1 MVRVTS
7 PPSVPQAHV
16 VDGISARISDAR
28 LRELPAIA
36 RLQRRAFPP
45 RLAYTLST
53 LVILWIMPWVR
64 VLVAR
69 RNGEVAG
76 CIIGDRVW
84 EGGRVIN
91 LAVDPAARRQGI
103 GTALLLAME
112 RAIPAGD
119 MTLMVQIENTAA
131 QALYRSVG
139 YEAVSE
145 SANYYGPGRIGVW
158 MRKSRVMGD
167 G

>member
-1 MVRVTS
+1 
-7 PPSVPQAHV
+7 V

-64 VLVAR
+64 VLVAQ
-69 RNGEVAG
+69 RNGEVVG
-76 CIIGDRVW
+76 CIFGDRVW

-158 MRKSRVMGD
+158 MRKVRVVGD
-167 G
+167 E

>member
-7 PPSVPQAHV
+7 PPSVSQARV
-16 VDGISARISDAR
+16 VDGVSVQIAGAR

-53 LVILWIMPWVR
+53 LAILWILPWVR
-64 VLVAR
+64 MLVAR
-69 RNGEVAG
+69 RNGEIAG

-91 LAVDPAARRQGI
+91 LAVDPDARRQGI
-103 GTALLLAME
+103 GTALLLAAE
-112 RAIPAGD
+112 RAMPAGD
-119 MTLMVQIENTAA
+119 MTLMVQIENIAA

-139 YEAVSE
+139 YVAVSE
-145 SANYYGPGRIGVW
+145 SPNYYGPGRTGVW
-158 MRKSRVMGD
+158 MRKARVGD